1 MSIGLDMK
9 LMEFVRKYAS
19 GKIDDMPLYQGNDV
33 PYFLRADENK
43 GIKRTNPYKK
53 GVLNAGIKKLFDT
66 LSRDESVGL
75 AGFGMM
81 TCGEVIAE
89 AYNPPY
95 NCRYRHVSFSMCKS
109 VVSMAVGIAEHEGLL
124 KLDEKLVDIFKASN
138 NVFMKKE
145 MKDITIENLLTMQTG
160 ICFDEVSS
168 VFAFDWCR
176 EYMSSAFCMEP
187 GEGFSYNSLNTYMLA
202 AIIVKRSGMPLMD
215 YLKKKLFDYMEI
227 KDITW
232 DKCPMGIEKGGFG
245 MKLSII
251 DMLKLGQ
258 LYLNYGTWTV
268 NGEEKQL
275 IPKKWIEESTK
286 VHVKLGRDVI
296 DGYGYQIW
304 CLKDG
309 SILFNGVFGQNV
321 YINRDRNLV
330 IATTASAYDIF
341 PDGKI
346 VNCLCDFARDD
357 KNFINE
363 NIPPFAVLDFGDRFI
378 SGADK
383 LAKKLYGKISN
394 NQYKNKYRQYF
405 NDYLG
410 VEYKFDE
417 YAGSIIPVMIQGVYS
432 IYSSGITGMSIGFKG
447 DVLYLK
453 VCEEN
458 TSYKIMLGYKK
469 EEPYI
474 YQILKIKGKD
484 FPIAAAS
491 CIAFDE
497 DGRPLVKIR
506 VIYLEEVG
514 SMTFKLIFSGGRL
527 KLKTLEKPKLRKV
540 AKKLAKEEYIK
551 KKEIKLSHKKSLESP
566 EYVRYKVSKIL
577 APVVIGKPDL

>member
-1 MSIGLDMK
+1 MGLGLDMK
-9 LMEFVRKYAS
+9 FMDFVLKYAS
-19 GKIDDMPLYQGNDV
+19 GKTDDMPFYQGNDV
-33 PYFLRADENK
+33 PYFLRTDESRD
-43 GIKRTNPYKK
+43 IKRTKPYKK
-53 GVLNAGIKKLFDT
+53 GVSGAGIKKLFDA

-81 TCGEVIAE
+81 SGGEVIAE

-95 NCRYRHVSFSMCKS
+95 NSRYRHVSFSMCKS

-145 MKDITIENLLTMQTG
+145 MKSVTIENLLTMQTG
-160 ICFDEVSS
+160 VCFDEVSS
-168 VFAFDWCR
+168 SFALDWCR
-176 EYMSSAFCMEP
+176 EYMSSDFCMEP
-187 GEGFSYNSLNTYMLA
+187 GAGFSYNSLNTYMLA
-202 AIIVKRSGMPLMD
+202 AIIVKRSGKPLMD
-215 YLKKKLFDYMEI
+215 YLKEKLFDYMEI

-232 DKCPMGIEKGGFG
+232 DKCPMGIEKGGYG
-245 MKLSII
+245 MKLSVI

-258 LYLNYGTWTV
+258 LYLDYGAWTV
-268 NGEEKQL
+268 NGEKKQL
-275 IPKKWIEESTK
+275 IPRKWIEESAR

-304 CLKDG
+304 RLKDG

-346 VNCLCDFARDD
+346 VNRLCDFAGDD
-357 KNFINE
+357 KNFTNT
-363 NIPPFAVLDFGDRFI
+363 PLGAAVDFGNGLMA
-378 SGADK
+378 GADK
-383 LAKKLYGKISN
+383 LAKKIYEKASK
-394 NQYKNKYRQYF
+394 NQNKNKYRQYF

-432 IYSSGITGMSIGFKG
+432 IYSSGITGLSLGFKG
-447 DVLYLK
+447 NSLYLK

-458 TSYKIMLGYKK
+458 TTYKIMLGYKE
-469 EEPYI
+469 EEPYS
-474 YQILKIKGKD
+474 YQILKVKGKD

-491 CIAFDE
+491 AIAFDE
-497 DGRPLVKIR
+497 DGRPLIKIR
-506 VIYLEEVG
+506 IVYLEEVG
-514 SMTFKLIFSGGRL
+514 AMTFKLIFSGGRL
-527 KLKTLEKPKLRKV
+527 KLKTLEIPKLKKV
-540 AKKLAKEEYIK
+540 AGKLAQEEYIR
-551 KKEIKLSHKKSLESP
+551 KKEIKLSRKRTLEPP
-566 EYVRYKVSKIL
+566 EYVKYKAGKVL
-577 APVVIGKPDL
+577 APIVIGKPDV

>member
-1 MSIGLDMK
+1 MGIGLNMK
-9 LMEFVRKYAS
+9 FMDFLLKYAS
-19 GKIDDMPLYQGNDV
+19 GKTDDMPLYQGNDI

-43 GIKRTNPYKK
+43 DIKRMTPYKK
-53 GVLNAGIKKLFDT
+53 GVSKAGIKKLFDT

-81 TCGEVIAE
+81 AGGEVIAE

-95 NCRYRHVSFSMCKS
+95 NNRYRHVSFSMCKS

-138 NVFMKKE
+138 NVFMKRE
-145 MKDITIENLLTMQTG
+145 MKGITIENLLTMQTG
-160 ICFDEVSS
+160 VCFDEVSS
-168 VFAFDWCR
+168 AFALDWCR
-176 EYMSSAFCMEP
+176 EYMSSDFCMEP
-187 GEGFSYNSLNTYMLA
+187 GDGFSYNSLNTYMLA
-202 AIIVKRSGMPLMD
+202 AIIVKRAGKTLMD
-215 YLKKKLFDYMEI
+215 YLTEKLFDPMEI

-232 DKCPMGIEKGGFG
+232 DKCPLGIEKGGFG
-245 MKLSII
+245 MKLSIV

-258 LYLNYGTWTV
+258 LYLDYGTWTV

-275 IPKKWIEESTK
+275 IPKKWIEESTR

-346 VNCLCDFARDD
+346 VNCLCDFARED
-357 KNFINE
+357 KNFMNE
-363 NIPPFAVLDFGDRFI
+363 NIPLGAVLDFGDDFI

-394 NQYKNKYRQYF
+394 NQNKNKYKQYF

-410 VEYKFDE
+410 VEYKFNE

-432 IYSSGITGMSIGFKG
+432 IYSSGITSMSIGFKG
-447 DVLYLK
+447 DELYLK
-453 VCEEN
+453 ICEEN
-458 TSYKIMLGYKK
+458 TIYKIMLGYKK
-469 EEPYI
+469 EEPYV
-474 YQILKIKGKD
+474 YQIFKIKGKD
-484 FPIAAAS
+484 FPIATSS

-497 DGRPLVKIR
+497 DGRPLIKIR

-527 KLKTLEKPKLRKV
+527 KLKTLEIPKLKKV
-540 AKKLAKEEYIK
+540 AGKLAQEEYIK
-551 KKEIKLSHKKSLESP
+551 KKEIKLSRKKTLEAP
-566 EYVRYKVSKIL
+566 EYVKYKADKVL
-577 APVVIGKPDL
+577 APVAIGKPDI